1 MDGGE
6 WNLTS
11 GSTLFPVTVS
21 ILPFESVDLPE
32 GLWTRASFRVLEE
45 AMWKQG
51 MIDEGFLLSLTGLVS

>member
-21 ILPFESVDLPE
+21 ILPFESIDLPK
-32 GLWTRASFRVLEE
+32 GLWTRAGFRVLEE

-51 MIDEGFLLSLTGLVS
+51 MID